1 VRRGEEEQAYLVV
14 ESLEKE
20 KGGGDV
26 AGVVYGRAIV
36 VDLGDLGGSAADELE
51 EVLGFELVGVV
62 AGGLVELGRGKQRRK
77 REEERE
83 KVKGR
88 DGKKEIKEEH
98 LSAKVDQMASIVFVH
113 YICPP
118 FSHIILTHPKMSRN
132 KVKASGEGKDDSGW
146 RRQGQETLT
155 KGEAKEERGRTQE
168 ASDPRSR
175 SSRRQQQRHR
185 FESER
190 RGQ

>member
-77 REEERE
+77 REEEEGGGERE
-83 KVKGR
+83 G
-88 DGKKEIKEEH
+88 
-98 LSAKVDQMASIVFVH
+98 
-113 YICPP
+113 
-118 FSHIILTHPKMSRN
+118 
-132 KVKASGEGKDDSGW
+132 
-146 RRQGQETLT
+146 
-155 KGEAKEERGRTQE
+155 
-168 ASDPRSR
+168 
-175 SSRRQQQRHR
+175 
-185 FESER
+185 
-190 RGQ
+190 